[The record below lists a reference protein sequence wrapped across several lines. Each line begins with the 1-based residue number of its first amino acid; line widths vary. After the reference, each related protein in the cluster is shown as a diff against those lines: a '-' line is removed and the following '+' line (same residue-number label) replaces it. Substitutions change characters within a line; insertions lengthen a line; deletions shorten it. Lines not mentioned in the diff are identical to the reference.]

1 MVRETLDRVMVEISF
16 KGNHSMAK
24 NSEIMIDNHILII
37 SDEPTN
43 EDMELVFANIE
54 NDKRRQTN
62 GEYDKPG
69 IEINLALRDSQ
80 GNVQGGVIAS
90 TVFSVMH
97 LEVLWVAERY
107 RRLGYGAQLV
117 LGAEQI
123 GRENGCLAS
132 QTWTFSF
139 QGPSFYPAIGYETIG
154 VYDGYPNGITEH
166 AFIKRLGA
174 NQDIKRNGGIPDDR
188 GIYLD
193 ADVTE
198 EDAKI
203 LHKGLMQD
211 AILHVGDGHKGIK
224 IKFVVRDQA
233 GEFVGGLSAWTTLQ
247 NLIFDYIWIEERFR
261 GKGLGR
267 TMMLEMEKIARESG
281 CIASQAS
288 CFSFHAT
295 GFFEKMGYKILG
307 ISNGYPPPVNELYLI
322 KKYDETKIS

>member
-1 MVRETLDRVMVEISF
+1 MTIC
-16 KGNHSMAK
+16 
-24 NSEIMIDNHILII
+24 SEIVIDNHVYII
-37 SDEPTN
+37 NDEPTN
-43 EDMELVFANIE
+43 EDMERVYANVE
-54 NDKRRQTN
+54 NDKRRRSN

-69 IEINLALRDSQ
+69 IEINLVLRDSQ

-97 LEVLWVAERY
+97 LEVLWVVEHH

-123 GRENGCLAS
+123 GFENGCLAS

-139 QGPSFYPAIGYETIG
+139 QGPNFYPAIGYDPIG

-166 AFIKRLGA
+166 VFMKRLGE
-174 NQDIKRNGGIPDDR
+174 NQDVKKRLGIPDSR

-193 ADVTE
+193 TDVTE

-203 LHKGLMQD
+203 LHKGLHQD
-211 AILHVGDGHKGIK
+211 VVLHVGDGYKGIR
-224 IKFVVRDQA
+224 IKLAISDQS

-247 NLIFDYIWIEERFR
+247 NLIFDYIWIEKRFR

-267 TMMLEMEKIARESG
+267 RLMLEMGKIARENG
-281 CIASQAS
+281 CIASQAY
-288 CFSFHAT
+288 CFSFQAP

-307 ISNGYPPPVNELYLI
+307 ISNGYPSPVTELYLI
-322 KKYDETKIS
+322 KKYN